1 MFMYVVI
8 FKGYDSCLIEHKK
21 RLFYDFIIHSGNY
34 IEVDYKLIIFINTI
48 TYFMLMAEKIGLFAW
63 IRGTSFLRFFTAWVI
78 GIFVFMIIYWL
89 MTLAGSGINIM
100 TVDGT
105 TLLFNFEG
113 LINALYASLLT
124 ATIFGVVKVVASGFY
139 RIFLD
144 IQLAFSALVIL
155 ILIDKLYQKY
165 VFPQYHIGHTQ
176 DKKINTMIL
185 TMSIFR
191 SDIEKL
197 KVEFRAKTK
206 HDVNI
211 KEIEA
216 IIDGLYVTFLDID
229 KMFSAK
235 NVHKHRITGRQYLIV
250 ITNIEDSLHKLSK
263 FVDFLDEHK
272 ISWKDKSVEFWLR
285 YILETAD
292 RITLHFDDVKI
303 KNPKL
308 IIAIENI
315 KDLTKTIEKKL

>member
-1 MFMYVVI
+1 M
-8 FKGYDSCLIEHKK
+8 GEQ
-21 RLFYDFIIHSGNY
+21 
-34 IEVDYKLIIFINTI
+34 
-48 TYFMLMAEKIGLFAW
+48 IGLFER
-63 IRGTSFLRFFTAWVI
+63 IRKTSFLNFFLAWFI
-78 GIFVFMIIYWL
+78 GIFVFMIIYWIL
-89 MTLAGSGINIM
+89 SGINPSIS
-100 TVDGT
+100 VGT
-105 TLLFNFEG
+105 SPIIHFDFNG
-113 LINALYASLLT
+113 LMESLYASLLV
-124 ATIFGVVKVVASGFY
+124 ATIFGVIKITAVSTLQVFVY
-139 RIFLD
+139 
-144 IQLAFSALVIL
+144 IQLIL
-155 ILIDKLYQKY
+155 SGIIIMILIDKLLQKY
-165 VFPQYHIGHTQ
+165 VFPHYHISHSQ

-197 KVEFRAKTK
+197 KSEFRSKTK

-229 KMFSAK
+229 KMFSVK
-235 NVHKHRITGRQYLIV
+235 NIHKHHITDQQYLLV

-263 FVDFLDEHK
+263 FVDFLNEHK
-272 ISWKDKSVEFWLR
+272 ISWKDRSVEFWMR

-292 RITLHFDDVKI
+292 KITMHFDDVKI

-315 KDLTKTIEKKL
+315 KELTETIEKKI